1 MKKLIFFCIAFAILL
16 FSIIVVNIAPI
27 INYRLGRGAYSPSG
41 APYTSGING
50 WSDYSCKSISDD
62 YNIKKDKDVT
72 VFGTQDDKDK
82 ELDNL
87 KKQLSKCNK
96 KKAMAGLEVTVFNI
110 NIIFATICTFLGL
123 LLHLDTIKIGKKVGL
138 IGLGCGGISLILTL
152 VYVIESGLIFND
164 IADENLE
171 PRIDSDGALLEWNS
185 SKNRYTCIFYEKD
198 NEDSLKL
205 KYSDYGISY
214 LNYRKD
220 IAYLNDEK
228 NHEYNG
234 CQYNFIDL
242 DTLLTDCKSRDEDD
256 VNPSIQK
263 TPYYDINDLTKKL
276 GECNKLYLVPTNP
289 PTTNEKKILYDCW
302 LTTIILS
309 CFIILFSIGLAIFG
323 FLLIREPNGS
333 SGLVVKSNTDMI

>member
-1 MKKLIFFCIAFAILL
+1 MKKLIFFCIASAILL

-27 INYRLGRGAYSPSG
+27 INYRLGRGIYRPSG
-41 APYTSGING
+41 EPAFKG
-50 WSDYSCKSISDD
+50 WSDLSCKSISDN
-62 YNIKKDKDVT
+62 YNIKKDLDLINFVN
-72 VFGTQDDKDK
+72 QNDKDK
-82 ELDNL
+82 QLDVL
-87 KKQLSKCNK
+87 KKKLNKCNR
-96 KKAMAGLEVTVFNI
+96 KKAMAGLEITVFNI

-123 LLHLDTIKIGKKVGL
+123 LLYLDKINTGKKVGL
-138 IGLGCGGISLILTL
+138 IGLGCGGIGLILTL

-164 IADENLE
+164 VADENPE

-198 NEDSLKL
+198 NKDSLKL

-220 IAYLNDEK
+220 IAYIINEK

-234 CQYNFIDL
+234 CQYTVASL
-242 DTLLTDCKSRDEDD
+242 SSLWTDCKTRVETDA
-256 VNPSIQK
+256 NPSTTK
-263 TPYYDINDLTKKL
+263 SNYYDVSDSTKKI
-276 GECNKLYLVPTNP
+276 GECNKLYYYDNNIY
-289 PTTNEKKILYDCW
+289 TNEKKILYDCW

-333 SGLVVKSNTDMI
+333 SGLVAIK